1 MDALTVLQQGPVIPV
16 IVIEDAAK
24 AVRMGRALVAGG
36 VRVLEITLR
45 TPAALEAV
53 RALSAEVPEAIVGVG
68 TVLEAKQFAEARKA
82 GAQFAIS
89 PGFTPSLIDAAADA
103 GISYLPGVTSPTE
116 MMGAMEKGLTTLKF
130 FPAEAAGGIP
140 MLKSFASPFPT
151 VKFCPTG
158 GISLSSAPS
167 YLALPNVVCVGGS
180 WLVPPE
186 AVRDNNWAEVTRLA
200 QEAAA
205 LKRA

>member
-16 IVIEDAAK
+16 IIIDDAAK
-24 AVRMGRALVAGG
+24 AVPMGRALVAGG

-45 TPAALEAV
+45 TPGALDAV

-68 TVLEAKQFAEARKA
+68 TVLEPKQFVEARKA
-82 GAQFAIS
+82 GAKFAIS
-89 PGFTPSLIDAAADA
+89 PGFTPALADAANDA
-103 GISYLPGVTSPTE
+103 GLSLLPGVTSPSE
-116 MMGAMEKGLTTLKF
+116 IMAAMEKGLHTLKF
-130 FPAEAAGGIP
+130 FPAEAAGGTA
-140 MLKSFASPFPT
+140 MLKSFASPFAS

-158 GISLSSAPS
+158 GITLKTAPS

-180 WLVPPE
+180 WLVPAE
-186 AVRDNNWAEVTRLA
+186 AVRDDNWAEVTRLA

-205 LKRA
+205 IKA